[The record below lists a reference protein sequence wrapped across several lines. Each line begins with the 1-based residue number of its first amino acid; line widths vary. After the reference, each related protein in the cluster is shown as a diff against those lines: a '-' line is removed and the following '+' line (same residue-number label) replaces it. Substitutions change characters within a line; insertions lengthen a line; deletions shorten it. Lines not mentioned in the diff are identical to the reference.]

1 MPFLRSA
8 PQCGKVARGI
18 RNLINSVLDFHD
30 VPLLSFDEVKISP
43 LLSLLALA
51 GLATA
56 IISCTHAAPPS
67 DRVQAA
73 SAVRKA
79 EESARPEIALVP
91 LPSKSRYL
99 TVHTRDSWENP
110 FVTVQADTLLV
121 RITHE
126 DANPSPAGPGGLL
139 RPAGA
144 RRQSLTI
151 SLNELPRALAA
162 LPESAWPYGRVVAIE
177 ETPASTPA
185 LRPKI
190 RRNVEQ
196 TIQVL
201 SELGIVIDEWSEPNP
216 RGNR

>member
-1 MPFLRSA
+1 MGSLISLRS
-8 PQCGKVARGI
+8 
-18 RNLINSVLDFHD
+18 
-30 VPLLSFDEVKISP
+30 VKSAP

-56 IISCTHAAPPS
+56 IVSCTHTAPPS
-67 DRVQAA
+67 QVQATTEI
-73 SAVRKA
+73 RKA
-79 EESARPEIALVP
+79 EEEARPEIALVP

-99 TVHTRDSWENP
+99 TVHTRGGWENP
-110 FVTVQADTLLV
+110 FVTVDADTLLLRV
-121 RITHE
+121 THE
-126 DANPSPAGPGGLL
+126 DANPSAVGQGGLL

-144 RRQSLTI
+144 RREVLTI
-151 SLNELPRALAA
+151 RLSELPSALAA

-201 SELGIVIDEWSEPNP
+201 GELGIVIDEWAEPNP
-216 RGNR
+216 QGNR